1 MLCSVLS
8 GVSNQRKFK
17 REFWIVRGA
26 GLGWQIFIIICGRV
40 WPQHFAKF
48 QGFLLLLSYG
58 INYIYIN
65 PDSQE
70 CEPLVGNYTTY
81 LIFMLY
87 ELTKLFDQLPEGIVL
102 YNPES
107 QKISLANS
115 EFRRLFKIEQNREAY
130 NDDSRLSFEIVN
142 VSECRIL
149 FQNLYHRMIMIKN
162 LTPIIRYE
170 KLKVENH
177 FYEMLTATVS
187 HDMRTPLNAMT
198 GLLNSLDMF
207 ITDATGRRFL
217 NIIRNSSRF
226 MCFLVNDLLDL
237 FQIKNGKFKK
247 KLEWV
252 NINNSFKELID
263 MFGIGAQ
270 EKGIQIFYE
279 VSDNFPVQL
288 YLDEQRTKQILL
300 NLLQNSLKFT
310 FQGYIK
316 VIANYDES
324 EQILLVSV
332 QDTGIGIQK
341 EDRAKLF
348 QLFGKLEKTAQINTS
363 GIGLGLSICKTIVEM
378 FEEVA
383 LTTEREIED
392 ENNSLIQ
399 KQYSQLTNNGC
410 LMQVDSQ
417 FNEYNLEDSKNISS
431 YLNDQKPL
439 RIRTKKLMNSSGC
452 HCPKLPEI
460 LIVDDNIFNVVTLQ
474 AILQMQFGHLSDKAS
489 NGQEAVQKEF

>member
-1 MLCSVLS
+1 
-8 GVSNQRKFK
+8 
-17 REFWIVRGA
+17 
-26 GLGWQIFIIICGRV
+26 
-40 WPQHFAKF
+40 
-48 QGFLLLLSYG
+48 
-58 INYIYIN
+58 
-65 PDSQE
+65 
-70 CEPLVGNYTTY
+70 
-81 LIFMLY
+81 
-87 ELTKLFDQLPEGIVL
+87 
-102 YNPES
+102 
-107 QKISLANS
+107 
-115 EFRRLFKIEQNREAY
+115 
-130 NDDSRLSFEIVN
+130 
-142 VSECRIL
+142 
-149 FQNLYHRMIMIKN
+149 MIMIKN

-316 VIANYDES
+316 VIANYDEA
-324 EQILLVSV
+324 EQMLLVSV
-332 QDTGIGIQK
+332 QDTGIGIKQ

-348 QLFGKLEKTAQINTS
+348 QLFGKLEASNSINTS

-378 FEEVA
+378 FEGKISLDDQYTQGTKFNFQIRAQDVFAIEIA
-383 LTTEREIED
+383 LTTEREIDD
-392 ENNSLIQ
+392 ENNNLIQ
-399 KQYSQLTNNGC
+399 KQYD
-410 LMQVDSQ
+410 MQINKGYVQSVGSQ
-417 FNEYNLEDSKNISS
+417 FNQYNLEDSNNISS

-439 RIRTKKLMNSSGC
+439 RIRTKKLMNSSDC

-489 NGQEAVQKEF
+489 NGQEAVQKVIEKYNDSKEKIGSCSCVKVCQYKIIFMDCNMPVLDGFQATLEIRKFEQTIKTEYDDFQQSHIVALTAYSTEMFSKKCYDSGMNEFQTKPVSSDAIKNVLDKYIIQ

>member
-1 MLCSVLS
+1 M
-8 GVSNQRKFK
+8 N
-17 REFWIVRGA
+17 
-26 GLGWQIFIIICGRV
+26 
-40 WPQHFAKF
+40 
-48 QGFLLLLSYG
+48 
-58 INYIYIN
+58 
-65 PDSQE
+65 
-70 CEPLVGNYTTY
+70 T
-81 LIFMLY
+81 

-115 EFRRLFKIEQNREAY
+115 EFRRLFKIQPNNQAQAFMSSIQQDSNTPIQINCNDLDKCLNNEVLKIYNFQDQVQNTANQNEQMISILEASQQETRDKY
-130 NDDSRLSFEIVN
+130 YQIVNCSDNFTNHFSNEESSQSFEIVN